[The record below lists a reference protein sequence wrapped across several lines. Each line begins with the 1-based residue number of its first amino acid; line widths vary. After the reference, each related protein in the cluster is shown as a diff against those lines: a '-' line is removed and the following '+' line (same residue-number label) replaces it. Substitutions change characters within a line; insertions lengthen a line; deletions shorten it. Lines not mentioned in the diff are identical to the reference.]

1 MQNLYRYSSS
11 LITDSDLRFKRYL
24 FNQIDWNDRL
34 IGITGARGIG
44 KTTLLL
50 QHIKQSFG
58 TSEEALYVSLDNF
71 YFLKKSL
78 FELAEEFSVNGGK
91 FLFIDEV
98 HRYPTWSS
106 EIKNIYE
113 TFRNLKIV
121 FSGSSALQ
129 IFKAEGD
136 LSRRASMYKLSSM
149 SLREYIELAHN
160 VVFQSYTLSE
170 LLEHHI
176 DIASEITTRIKPL
189 PIFKDYLK
197 GGSYPFYL
205 GSSAS
210 FHQRLLSTVNVIIE
224 NDLMAIEHFSYTTL
238 VHLRRLLALIA
249 DSVPFK
255 PNISELSRKTG
266 ISRDILLRLIDLLEK
281 SELLISLRQ
290 DSSPTGYLTKPEKI
304 YLNNTSLLY
313 SLTLNQNP
321 ETGTLRETFFVNQLR
336 ENHLVNL
343 PKKGDFIVEGKFVFE
358 VGGRNKTAQ
367 QIADLSEA
375 FIVQDDIEVGY
386 RNRIPLWLFV
396 LGSISVLPELIHREQ
411 PIRVD

>member
-106 EIKNIYE
+106 EIKNIYD

-358 VGGRNKTAQ
+358 VGGRSKTAQ

-386 RNRIPLWLFV
+386 RNRIPLWLFGF
-396 LGSISVLPELIHREQ
+396 LY
-411 PIRVD
+411 

>member
-50 QHIKQSFG
+50 QRIKQSFG

-106 EIKNIYE
+106 EIKNIYD

-136 LSRRASMYKLSSM
+136 LSRRASMYKLGSM

-197 GGSYPFYL
+197 GGAYPFYL

-210 FHQRLLSTVNVIIE
+210 FHQRLLSAVNVIIE

-358 VGGRNKTAQ
+358 VGGRNKTTQ
-367 QIADLSEA
+367 QIADLPEA

-386 RNRIPLWLFV
+386 RNRIPLWLFGF
-396 LGSISVLPELIHREQ
+396 LY
-411 PIRVD
+411 

>member
-50 QHIKQSFG
+50 QRIKQSFG

-106 EIKNIYE
+106 EIKNIYD

-136 LSRRASMYKLSSM
+136 LSRRASMYKLGSM

-197 GGSYPFYL
+197 GGAYPFYL

-210 FHQRLLSTVNVIIE
+210 FHQRLLSAVNVIIE

-367 QIADLSEA
+367 QIADLPEA

-386 RNRIPLWLFV
+386 RNRIPLWLFGF
-396 LGSISVLPELIHREQ
+396 LY
-411 PIRVD
+411 

>member
-50 QHIKQSFG
+50 QRIKQSFG

-106 EIKNIYE
+106 EIKNIYD

-170 LLEHHI
+170 LLEHHT

-205 GSSAS
+205 GLSAS

-358 VGGRNKTAQ
+358 VGGRSKTAQ

-386 RNRIPLWLFV
+386 RNRIPLWLFGF
-396 LGSISVLPELIHREQ
+396 LY
-411 PIRVD
+411 

>member
-50 QHIKQSFG
+50 QRIKQSFG

-106 EIKNIYE
+106 EIKNIYD

-386 RNRIPLWLFV
+386 RNRIPLWLFGF
-396 LGSISVLPELIHREQ
+396 LY
-411 PIRVD
+411 

>member
-106 EIKNIYE
+106 EIKNIYD

-358 VGGRNKTAQ
+358 VGGRNKTTQ

-386 RNRIPLWLFV
+386 RNRIPLWLFGF
-396 LGSISVLPELIHREQ
+396 LY
-411 PIRVD
+411 

>member
-50 QHIKQSFG
+50 QRIKQSFG

-78 FELAEEFSVNGGK
+78 FDLAEEFSVNGGK

-106 EIKNIYE
+106 EIKNIYD

-358 VGGRNKTAQ
+358 VGGRSKTTQ

-386 RNRIPLWLFV
+386 RNRIPLWLFGF
-396 LGSISVLPELIHREQ
+396 LY
-411 PIRVD
+411 

>member
-106 EIKNIYE
+106 EIKNIYD

-386 RNRIPLWLFV
+386 RNRIPLWLFGF
-396 LGSISVLPELIHREQ
+396 LY
-411 PIRVD
+411 

>member
-50 QHIKQSFG
+50 QRIKQSFG

-106 EIKNIYE
+106 EIKNIYD

-189 PIFKDYLK
+189 PIIKDYLK

-386 RNRIPLWLFV
+386 RNRIPLWLFGF
-396 LGSISVLPELIHREQ
+396 LY
-411 PIRVD
+411 

>member
-1 MQNLYRYSSS
+1 MAIFVVLKQHIMQNLYRYSSS

-50 QHIKQSFG
+50 QRIKQSFG

-106 EIKNIYE
+106 EIKNIYD

-136 LSRRASMYKLSSM
+136 LSRRASMYKLGSM

-197 GGSYPFYL
+197 GGAYPFYL

-210 FHQRLLSTVNVIIE
+210 FHQRLLSAVNVIIE

-367 QIADLSEA
+367 QIADLPEA

-386 RNRIPLWLFV
+386 RNRIPLWLFGF
-396 LGSISVLPELIHREQ
+396 LY
-411 PIRVD
+411 

>member
-50 QHIKQSFG
+50 QRIKQSFG

-106 EIKNIYE
+106 EIKNIYD

-358 VGGRNKTAQ
+358 VGGRSKTAQ

-386 RNRIPLWLFV
+386 RNRIPLWLFGF
-396 LGSISVLPELIHREQ
+396 LY
-411 PIRVD
+411 

>member
-50 QHIKQSFG
+50 QRIKQSFG

-106 EIKNIYE
+106 EIKNIYD

-358 VGGRNKTAQ
+358 VGGRNKTTQ
-367 QIADLSEA
+367 QIADLPEA

-386 RNRIPLWLFV
+386 RNRIPLWLFGF
-396 LGSISVLPELIHREQ
+396 LY
-411 PIRVD
+411 

>member
-106 EIKNIYE
+106 EIKNIYD

-358 VGGRNKTAQ
+358 VGGRSKTTQ

-386 RNRIPLWLFV
+386 RNRIPLWLFGF
-396 LGSISVLPELIHREQ
+396 LY
-411 PIRVD
+411 

>member
-50 QHIKQSFG
+50 QRIKQSFG

-78 FELAEEFSVNGGK
+78 FDLAEEFSVNGGK

-106 EIKNIYE
+106 EIKNIYD

-358 VGGRNKTAQ
+358 VGGRSKTAQ
-367 QIADLSEA
+367 QIADLPEA

-386 RNRIPLWLFV
+386 RNRIPLWLFGF
-396 LGSISVLPELIHREQ
+396 LY
-411 PIRVD
+411 

>member
-24 FNQIDWNDRL
+24 FNQIDWDDRL

-50 QHIKQSFG
+50 QRIKQSFG

-78 FELAEEFSVNGGK
+78 FDLAEEFSVNGGR

-106 EIKNIYE
+106 EIKNIYD

-160 VVFQSYTLSE
+160 VVFQNNTLSE

-176 DIASEITTRIKPL
+176 DIASEITKRIKPL

-358 VGGRNKTAQ
+358 VGGRSKTAQ
-367 QIADLSEA
+367 QIADLPEA

-386 RNRIPLWLFV
+386 RNRIPLWLFGF
-396 LGSISVLPELIHREQ
+396 LY
-411 PIRVD
+411 

>member
-1 MQNLYRYSSS
+1 
-11 LITDSDLRFKRYL
+11 
-24 FNQIDWNDRL
+24 
-34 IGITGARGIG
+34 
-44 KTTLLL
+44 
-50 QHIKQSFG
+50 
-58 TSEEALYVSLDNF
+58 
-71 YFLKKSL
+71 
-78 FELAEEFSVNGGK
+78 
-91 FLFIDEV
+91 
-98 HRYPTWSS
+98 
-106 EIKNIYE
+106 
-113 TFRNLKIV
+113 
-121 FSGSSALQ
+121 
-129 IFKAEGD
+129 
-136 LSRRASMYKLSSM
+136 MYKLSSM

-386 RNRIPLWLFV
+386 RNRIPLWLFGF
-396 LGSISVLPELIHREQ
+396 LY
-411 PIRVD
+411 